1 MTNPPIYFTRENGK
15 LALCLS
21 NAAKWFGGILAALII
36 AGTGWF
42 FSLVYTASENSRA
55 ALQEIR
61 HINDKL
67 DFYKADT
74 NYRLM
79 RLDDRIN
86 VNDDRDYKAHGK

>member
-55 ALQEIR
+55 ALLEIR
-61 HINDKL
+61 HLNDKL
-67 DFYKADT
+67 DDYKLDT
-74 NYRLM
+74 NHRLGD
-79 RLDDRIN
+79 LSDRIN
-86 VNDDRDYKAHGK
+86 ANDDRDYKAHGR

>member
-1 MTNPPIYFTRENGK
+1 MNNPPIYFTRENGR
-15 LALCLS
+15 LAMCLS
-21 NAAKWFGGILAALII
+21 NTAKWFGGILAALII

-42 FSLVYTASENSRA
+42 FSLVYTASENSRV

-61 HINDKL
+61 HLNDKL

-79 RLDDRIN
+79 RLDDRIDA
-86 VNDDRDYKAHGK
+86 NDDRDFKAHGK